1 MWTKPPQRLAPR
13 PAAADSPSA
22 SPDPTPDASASPDP
36 FPAAEPVTSPQ
47 PKSRSAGPAAGRK
60 TRSNSGGG
68 NAASKRPGGALSSSS
83 STARGGAPAAS
94 SPAANAAA
102 AQAAADALFTDPSPA
117 PLEAPRIGP
126 VRVAA
131 LGGGRGRGLITTRTV
146 QPGEL
151 LLAVRPLALAWDE
164 QYDEDG
170 DGGDGGGSGPGSDIE
185 PADAKFL
192 ELQRQLLGRKYSARE
207 VAWLSGLVGLPGGG
221 AEQGSG
227 QAGEQQ
233 QQQQQQEAPP
243 LPELTSGSRPGERE
257 EEEGSR
263 DLPLPARLRD
273 PDTLADVVQANCLEP
288 DGGAEDEHAFWARWA
303 AAAAAAARTAPS
315 ADASPANSSATS
327 SPSPSSSVVPVPV
340 PAPARRRRG
349 PMGLWPE
356 ASLLNHSCIPN
367 TVAYVV
373 GDTLFV
379 RAARRVGGGAELTVS
394 YLPVGSGYGDVY
406 DDGDVYDSDDGD
418 DGGDGGGTA
427 AATLLSP
434 LADRR
439 GALEELRG
447 FVCSCSRCTAEE
459 SLDPKLRALMADISE
474 GVAALRG
481 DLRTALALAELDE
494 EGDEGEGEEEG
505 EGDVEE
511 AVAAAPDAGR
521 ARGGSAAA
529 TRSGGA
535 QDKQQR
541 QQQQQRREE
550 EEAEEGE
557 EEEEEEGEG
566 GSRWRQMVGSVVDRA
581 GMYLELMDAAMV
593 KLKLTPAQQITAQ
606 SAVAPLYTVLWA
618 ALGSRGELEPRLA
631 EVMGAL
637 VGEVAPGSADHV
649 WWSEVARET
658 AEMIVAE
665 EEAAEE
671 APVVRRGGGGGG
683 GFSRPQDDRVTIA
696 DKACYRAFGVRY
708 GPLSRGVY
716 RQLLAARRRREDE
729 QQQ

>member
-481 DLRTALALAELDE
+481 DLR
-494 EGDEGEGEEEG
+494 
-505 EGDVEE
+505 
-511 AVAAAPDAGR
+511 
-521 ARGGSAAA
+521 
-529 TRSGGA
+529 
-535 QDKQQR
+535 DKQQR